1 MPPDSGLHVCQNS
14 RQISWAAAPS
24 SIMDNEPL
32 CVILKI
38 EKHPGELRKADHEHG
53 RLSVDEEHYVS
64 DQNDIF

>member
-1 MPPDSGLHVCQNS
+1 
-14 RQISWAAAPS
+14 
-24 SIMDNEPL
+24 MDNEPL